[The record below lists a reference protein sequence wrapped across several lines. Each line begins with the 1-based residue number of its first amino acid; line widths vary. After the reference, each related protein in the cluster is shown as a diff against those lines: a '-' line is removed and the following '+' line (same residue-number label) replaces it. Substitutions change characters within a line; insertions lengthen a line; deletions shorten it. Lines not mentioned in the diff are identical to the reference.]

1 MPAAGRGS
9 TASVPARKTAASLR
23 GFYYEAL
30 TDAERMQL
38 AEARKVEGLAE
49 EIAVLRVRLLTAL
62 KERPQ
67 DFDLLREGVA
77 LLVRAVATQYRL
89 SPKARKDLAD
99 RMAAV
104 LQSIGDQILPVE

>member
-1 MPAAGRGS
+1 MA
-9 TASVPARKTAASLR
+9 ARKTAASLR
-23 GFYYEAL
+23 GFYDSAL

-77 LLVRAVATQYRL
+77 LIVRAVATQYRL

-104 LQSIGDQILPVE
+104 LQSIGDQILPLE